1 MVRVW
6 RGRGGQRALSSA
18 CAGAVVGPV
27 AEEHLGRA
35 RYVVGAALG
44 CCCGG
49 GCWAGVVVAAVVPVV
64 WAWGEAW

>member
-18 CAGAVVGPV
+18 CAGAVVGGPV
-27 AEEHLGRA
+27 AEEHLGRV

-49 GCWAGVVVAAVVPVV
+49 G
-64 WAWGEAW
+64 

>member
-6 RGRGGQRALSSA
+6 RGRGGQRDFVFA
-18 CAGAVVGPV
+18 CAGAVVGGPV

-35 RYVVGAALG
+35 RYMVGATLD

-49 GCWAGVVVAAVVPVV
+49 
-64 WAWGEAW
+64 